1 MGLMDKAKDKAT
13 EFLNSDEGKQKA
25 DEALDTAADK
35 AKEHVGE
42 ENADKVD
49 AVRDK
54 VGERLNQGEPEAED
68 KPE

>member
-42 ENADKVD
+42 ENADKV
-49 AVRDK
+49 
-54 VGERLNQGEPEAED
+54 GERLNQGEPEAED